1 MLNKLIM
8 IGRITANPELKT
20 TPSGVST
27 CSFSLAVERNYIQDG
42 SRGVDFIPVVSWRK
56 NSEFLVNNFKK
67 GSLVCVE
74 GSIQTR
80 SYKDKEGK
88 TRYVTEVLAER
99 FYFTGDKSAKND
111 NNSQQGQQNAPQNQ
125 QYAPQAQQYA
135 PQAQQYAPQ
144 GQQYAPQAQQYAP
157 QAQQYA
163 PQGQQYAPQT
173 QQNAPQGQQY
183 APQAQQYASQGQQ
196 YAPSYAVDEINLSDD
211 DLPF

>member
-27 CSFSLAVERNYIQDG
+27 CSFSLAVEKNYLQSDG
-42 SRGVDFIPVVSWRK
+42 SRGVDFIPVVSWKK
-56 NSEFLVNNFKK
+56 NAEFLVNNFKK

-111 NNSQQGQQNAPQNQ
+111 NNAPQAQQNAPQGQQYAPQAQQYAPQNQ
-125 QYAPQAQQYA
+125 QNAPQAQQYA

-144 GQQYAPQAQQYAP
+144 GQQYAPQAQQYA
-157 QAQQYA
+157 
-163 PQGQQYAPQT
+163 
-173 QQNAPQGQQY
+173 
-183 APQAQQYASQGQQ
+183 SQGQQ
-196 YAPSYAVDEINLSDD
+196 NAPSYAVDEINLSDD